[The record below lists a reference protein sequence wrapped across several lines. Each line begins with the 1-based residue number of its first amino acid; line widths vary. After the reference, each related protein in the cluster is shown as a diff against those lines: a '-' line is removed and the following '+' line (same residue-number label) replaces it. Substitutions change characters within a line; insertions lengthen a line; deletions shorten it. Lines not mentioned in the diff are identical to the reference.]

1 MEHLNNNFTKE
12 KRKKEKDDHETISY
26 SSQSLYPTDQ

>member
-1 MEHLNNNFTKE
+1 MEHLKNNYKKK